1 MPIDIPLKSHYTTI
15 FQAMLL
21 EVPFVSKT
29 LNVNFIELATRVMLK
44 QDVKPSPVYLYDFEF
59 VACKAKLTACFH
71 QDYVVRKLYTWVPTV
86 GCIFMR
92 FGFSWVV
99 LGCTY
104 YSLWILQLVLG
115 AWHVASIAGFGS
127 RPSYPSVR
135 MKIGMFFFLIHP
147 PKISKLCFLT
157 LTHP

>member
-1 MPIDIPLKSHYTTI
+1 
-15 FQAMLL
+15 
-21 EVPFVSKT
+21 
-29 LNVNFIELATRVMLK
+29 
-44 QDVKPSPVYLYDFEF
+44 
-59 VACKAKLTACFH
+59 
-71 QDYVVRKLYTWVPTV
+71 
-86 GCIFMR
+86 MR